1 MSADDIFGVN
11 PVEPS
16 PCRGREGGREGER
29 GRKRERD
36 GGRKRNRGRGREGTG
51 GRGREGERGGEGGER
66 ERAER
71 GRNMRQR
78 GGDMRQGE
86 RDEYLVLDHQHL
98 GFRVHLVHDD
108 WPSGFRV

>member
-1 MSADDIFGVN
+1 M
-11 PVEPS
+11 EE
-16 PCRGREGGREGER
+16 REKEGER
-29 GRKRERD
+29 GREMEEGREIEGE
-36 GGRKRNRGRGREGTG
+36 GGR
-51 GRGREGERGGEGGER
+51 ERGGERGRER
-66 ERAER
+66 ERGEGWR
-71 GRNMRQR
+71 DMRQR